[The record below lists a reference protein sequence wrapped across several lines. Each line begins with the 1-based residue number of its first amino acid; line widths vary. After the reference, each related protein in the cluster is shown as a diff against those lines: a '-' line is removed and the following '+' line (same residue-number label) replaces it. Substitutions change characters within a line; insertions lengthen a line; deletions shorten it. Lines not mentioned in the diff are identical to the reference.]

1 MPRTKPILFSA
12 PMVVALLEGRKT
24 QTRRLFVPPLRDFKL
39 RYAPGDRLW
48 VKETTAIHP
57 GIGWF
62 GYIHGPNPVLI
73 EELKDAGAKII
84 PSIFMKR
91 KDSRLTLEIT
101 GVKVEKL
108 GDISEI
114 DARAEG
120 VWTAEA
126 EAVNAKLECKA
137 SHISAFAYLW
147 DKFNADRMDG
157 AAAWE
162 CNPWVYALTFRVHKC
177 NVDGM
182 SKELETA

>member
-1 MPRTKPILFSA
+1 MTAKPILFSA
-12 PMVVALLEGRKT
+12 PMVAALLDGRKT

-39 RYAPGDRLW
+39 RYAPGDRFW

-62 GYIHGPNPVLI
+62 GYIHGPNPVSI

-91 KDSRLTLEIT
+91 EDSRLTLEIT

-114 DARAEG
+114 DAVAEG
-120 VWTAEA
+120 VGSVTEFIDLWTSIH
-126 EAVNAKLECKA
+126 K
-137 SHISAFAYLW
+137 S
-147 DKFNADRMDG
+147 
-157 AAAWE
+157 WE
-162 CNPWVYALTFRVHKC
+162 PERWIYALQFRV
-177 NVDGM
+177 
-182 SKELETA
+182 ELKAGTEGI